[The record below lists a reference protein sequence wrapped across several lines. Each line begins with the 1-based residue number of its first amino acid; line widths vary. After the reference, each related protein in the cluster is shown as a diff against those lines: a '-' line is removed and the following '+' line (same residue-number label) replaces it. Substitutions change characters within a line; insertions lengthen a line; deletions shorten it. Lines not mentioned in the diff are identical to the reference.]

1 MRRPS
6 AETHFS
12 ATTNPREK
20 ERKKLF
26 FLGRRRSKSSRRNL
40 LFYKWPPPPRRG
52 EANKEGVLPKGVVGV
67 GREGRGQKKFCL
79 SARERRSE
87 KKSFLLLLLPT
98 LSFSQ
103 LLTSDF
109 ANLEDKQGTQLA
121 VSDGPEEERQGQSGR
136 RKILVFPDFCAAQ
149 LSTSPIF
156 VLHFFSS

>member
-79 SARERRSE
+79 SARGRRSE
-87 KKSFLLLLLPT
+87 KSLSSSQLSP
-98 LSFSQ
+98 LSFTQ